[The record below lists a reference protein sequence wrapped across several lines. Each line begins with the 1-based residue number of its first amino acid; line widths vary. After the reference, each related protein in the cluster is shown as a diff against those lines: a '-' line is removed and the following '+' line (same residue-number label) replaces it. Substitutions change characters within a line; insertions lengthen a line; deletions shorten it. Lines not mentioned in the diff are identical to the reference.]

1 MARVMF
7 VDDDV
12 DTLEM
17 FKKCV
22 ELFGHQAVLAHNPE
36 EALQYAQVQ
45 DLDVVFVDL
54 YLCEASGL
62 ELVGNLR
69 KICKTARTPV
79 YVLSAG
85 SEYEVAGKLEPAGAN
100 AFLQKPVRLQSLLNT
115 ISLSLSQPTAAM
127 ALGGAS

>member
-1 MARVMF
+1 MF
-7 VDDDV
+7 VDDDA

-22 ELFGHQAVLAHNPE
+22 ELFGHQAVLAHSPD
-36 EALQYAQVQ
+36 EALQFAEKQ

-54 YLCEASGL
+54 YLCEANGL
-62 ELVGNLR
+62 ELIGRMR
-69 KICKTARTPV
+69 KILKTTRTKV

-85 SEYEVAGKLEPAGAN
+85 SEHEVAGKLEPAGAN

-115 ISLSLSQPTAAM
+115 ISLSNAQPGSAL
-127 ALGGAS
+127 ALGGIV

>member
-1 MARVMF
+1 MF

-62 ELVGNLR
+62 ELVGDLR

-85 SEYEVAGKLEPAGAN
+85 SEYEVEGKLEPAGAN

-115 ISLSLSQPTAAM
+115 ISLSLSQPTSVM
-127 ALGGAS
+127 ALGGVH